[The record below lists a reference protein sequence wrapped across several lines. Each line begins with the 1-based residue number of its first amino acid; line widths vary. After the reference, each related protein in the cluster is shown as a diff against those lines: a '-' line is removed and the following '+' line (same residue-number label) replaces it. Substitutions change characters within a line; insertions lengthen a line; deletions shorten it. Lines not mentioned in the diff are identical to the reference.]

1 METKTNKPPDKVFHC
16 GSVRA
21 GIWVDSKILNNA
33 MVELHSIKF
42 NRCYKEDEEWKY
54 TNTFNAEDLPK
65 LSVVAMEAYKFIRL
79 RSSEQNNGL

>member
-1 METKTNKPPDKVFHC
+1 MENTIKKKPIKVFQC
-16 GSVRA
+16 GSVKA
-21 GIWVDSKILNNA
+21 AIWVDSKVLNNA

-79 RSSEQNNGL
+79 QSSEQNNES